1 MNKIRCEMCGST
13 ELVKQDGLFV
23 CQYCGCKYSP
33 EEAKKLMVVKIDQTE
48 NLKNLYLLAR
58 RARAENNT
66 ELAQKYYEQIIVNDP
81 TSWEASFYVVYCTAI
96 NCKVGQ
102 IGSAA
107 YSVKN
112 CIGSTFQLIKEN
124 VEESK
129 QKEIYT
135 EIKDNV
141 ETLASMLL
149 RASEDHFC
157 KHNGSWKEISTWNDN
172 ILFMMETLGDRL
184 NYDFRDTVAAISAY
198 KKALVLKSQYNSSVG
213 NDWVTS
219 IQNKI
224 LKIDSSYQN
233 ELDRA
238 EMMKEYNTL
247 LSKSAE
253 LEKAVEGGKPEALR
267 NLKIEGWIFTIL
279 VIGIIIMS
287 AATMELHLFEVVIIV
302 IFGVLAWLL
311 FSSIPDDMRSA
322 EDAQKQLDRMREL
335 EKKLQIK

>member
-81 TSWEASFYVVYCTAI
+81 TSWEASFYVVYCMAI

-124 VEESK
+124 VNESE
-129 QKEIYT
+129 QKDIYT
-135 EIKDNV
+135 EIKANV

-149 RASEDHFC
+149 RASEDHFR

-172 ILFMMETLGDRL
+172 ILFMVEALGDRL
-184 NYDFRDTVAAISAY
+184 NYDFRDLVAAISAY
-198 KKALVLKSQYNSSVG
+198 KKALVLKSQCNSSVG
-213 NDWVTS
+213 NDWITS

-233 ELDRA
+233 EMDRA
-238 EMMKEYNTL
+238 EMMKEYNIL

-253 LEKAVEGGKPEALR
+253 LQEAVEGGKPEALR
-267 NLKIEGWIFTIL
+267 NVKIEGWMFTIL
-279 VIGIIIMS
+279 VIGTIVIS
-287 AATMELHLFEVVIIV
+287 AATMELHLFEVATIV

-311 FSSIPDDMRSA
+311 FNSIPNDMRSA